1 MSKKILIVED
11 DTFLQGLEVSTFKK
25 SGFDVDIASDGK
37 GGVAKAESA
46 KFDCILL
53 DLMLPGEI
61 DGFGVLEKVRAGAT
75 NKTTPVLVF
84 SNMSDSD
91 TYKKAMGLGATEF
104 IIKSSVVLEELVT
117 KIEGMTK

>member
-1 MSKKILIVED
+1 MAKILIVED

-25 SGFDVDIASDGK
+25 AGFDVEISSDGK
-37 GGVAKAESA
+37 GAVGKVDGT

-75 NKTTPVLVF
+75 NKETPVLVF
-84 SNMSDSD
+84 SNMADTDSF
-91 TYKKAMGLGATEF
+91 KKATGLGATEF
-104 IIKSSVVLEELVT
+104 IIKSSVVLEELVD
-117 KIEGMTK
+117 KVKGFAK